1 VGNWTAEADY
11 WGHVESITAPQPT
24 YSASVA
30 NGSSD
35 LGGQVRRRSH
45 VVLVVCCVPAAHAG
59 MPSTASVAEQS
70 SCCTA
75 LPDWDL
81 SWDLS

>member
-35 LGGQVRRRSH
+35 LGGQVLQDFR
-45 VVLVVCCVPAAHAG
+45 
-59 MPSTASVAEQS
+59 
-70 SCCTA
+70 
-75 LPDWDL
+75 
-81 SWDLS
+81 

>member
-1 VGNWTAEADY
+1 MQPRAQVGNWTAEADY

-35 LGGQVRRRSH
+35 LGGQVLQDFR
-45 VVLVVCCVPAAHAG
+45 
-59 MPSTASVAEQS
+59 
-70 SCCTA
+70 
-75 LPDWDL
+75 
-81 SWDLS
+81 